1 MTQDNN
7 APLSLGSA
15 AVVESSLMA
24 FGTGMS
30 AQNRQDAKNAV
41 LFATLAANRQF
52 DQLIQSE
59 EWFAL
64 FLSVM
69 RTCGWTAVYRTHEKE
84 SSNGQA
90 LTVAN
95 VVVEA
100 VQKAATGLIKGNPL
114 GQVLGSL
121 AERAIAGVGKDEQAL
136 TLFKRNL
143 KQRSN
148 VVVGLASCIETAQG
162 EVVMALGAI
171 QRSVRSEDLDVL
183 VFDWRSA
190 TSITYTGSAALSF
203 NTQLYDGLRA
213 AVEKKLGDKALS
225 QVIDYEI

>member
-7 APLSLGSA
+7 ESLSLDSA

-24 FGTGMS
+24 FGAGMS

-69 RTCGWTAVYRTHEKE
+69 RTCGWTTVYRTHDKE
-84 SSNGQA
+84 SASGQS
-90 LTVAN
+90 LKVAN

-100 VQKAATGLIKGNPL
+100 VQVAASGLIKGNPL
-114 GQVLGSL
+114 GQVLGTL
-121 AERAIAGVGKDEQAL
+121 AEQAIQGVSKDERAL

-171 QRSVRSEDLDVL
+171 QRSVRNEDLDVL
-183 VFDWRSA
+183 VFDWHSA
-190 TSITYTGSAALSF
+190 TSTFYKGSAALSF
-203 NTQLYDGLRA
+203 NTQLYDGLRS

-225 QVIDYEI
+225 QVMDYEI

>member
-1 MTQDNN
+1 MTSDNDQS
-7 APLSLGSA
+7 LSISSA

-24 FGTGMS
+24 FGAGMS

-52 DQLIQSE
+52 DQLIHSE
-59 EWFAL
+59 EWFGL

-69 RTCGWTAVYRTHEKE
+69 RTCGWTTVHRTHEKE
-84 SSNGQA
+84 VASGQS
-90 LTVAN
+90 LTVSN

-100 VQKAATGLIKGNPL
+100 VKVAASGLIQGNPV
-114 GQVLGSL
+114 GQVFSSL
-121 AERAIAGVGKDEQAL
+121 AEQAIQGVSKDDKAL

-171 QRSVRSEDLDVL
+171 QRSVRDEDLDVL
-183 VFDWRSA
+183 VFDWHSA
-190 TSITYTGSAALSF
+190 STTSYKGSAALSF
-203 NTQLYDGLRA
+203 NNQLYDGLRA
-213 AVEKKLGDKALS
+213 AVEKKLGDKALT
-225 QVIDYEI
+225 QILDYEI